1 MEDMILSLKKEW
13 NGKILDIGG
22 GGEGIIGRLYRQQ
35 VTAIDKR
42 QEELDEAPNGFEKIL
57 MDATDLKYANETFD
71 HVTCFFTL
79 MFMDA
84 QEQQKSLLEAARV
97 LKSNGYLHIWDC
109 DIRSAHPVPFCIDV
123 QIQLPE
129 EQIHTTYGV
138 GKLDSQ
144 NLVSLLSMC
153 TQAGLIPVS
162 EKQEDE
168 YFYLALKKP
177 SMEIH

>member
-1 MEDMILSLKKEW
+1 MKDGMEDMILSLKKEW

-84 QEQQKSLLEAARV
+84 QEQQKSLLE
-97 LKSNGYLHIWDC
+97 
-109 DIRSAHPVPFCIDV
+109 
-123 QIQLPE
+123 